1 MAETIQLSST
11 DGDMGLYVAR
21 PDIQAKAAV
30 VVVQEAFGV
39 NDHIEDVTR
48 RFAAEGYLAV
58 SPHLFHRSGD
68 PRLGYT
74 DISQVMPHM
83 QALSEAG
90 LSADLDA
97 TLEYLSGE
105 GYALGQI
112 GIVGFCMGGTVAFVA
127 STRYALGAG
136 VSFYGGGIAEGR
148 FGFPAQTDIAADL
161 KCPWL
166 GLYGDQDQSI
176 PVGDVEILRAA
187 VSGTGVDTDVVRY
200 AQAGHGFNCDSRESY
215 HEASAKDAWGRC
227 VGWFASHLGAGA
239 DA

>member
-1 MAETIQLSST
+1 MVETVQLSTT

-21 PDIQAKAAV
+21 PDTQAKAAV

-68 PRLGYT
+68 PKFGYT

-90 LSADLDA
+90 ITADLDA
-97 TLEYLSGE
+97 TLEYLTGQ
-105 GYALGQI
+105 GYSSNRI
-112 GIVGFCMGGTVAFVA
+112 GIVGFCMGGTVAFAA
-127 STRYALGAG
+127 STRYELGAG
-136 VSFYGGGIAEGR
+136 VSFYGGGVTEGR
-148 FGFPAQTDIAADL
+148 FGFPAQTEIATDL

-166 GLYGDQDQSI
+166 GLYGDLDQSI
-176 PVGDVEILRAA
+176 PVEDVEALREA
-187 VSGTGVDTDVVRY
+187 VSRSAVDTEVVRY
-200 AQAGHGFNCDSRESY
+200 GEAGHGFHCDSRESY
-215 HEASAKDAWGRC
+215 HDASAKDAWGRC
-227 VGWFASHLGAGA
+227 LGWFASHLGATS
-239 DA
+239 